1 MSKKNILSEAVVRK
15 FMKLAEL
22 ETLSEDFVSE
32 QFKEEVVAETSCKD
46 KKKLEEEDLEEGHG
60 MAYKSDEEDLDEG
73 HGMEGPGMA
82 YKAHEDEEESAEEDA
97 EEDEE
102 EAEELP
108 EEEPELEDEEEL
120 EMEEPAEEAEM
131 SISPEEAEV
140 LKSILQKLEA
150 AMGEEAAEAPEM
162 EMDAEPE
169 MEEEP
174 MMEGDKEKKAEKA
187 AEEAEKAL
195 KDADVLGKL
204 GLKKE
209 EQDDSLQEMVNNI
222 AARVAKRI
230 LEQGK

>member
-22 ETLSEDFVSE
+22 ENLSADFVSE
-32 QFKEEVVAETSCKD
+32 QFKEEEVV
-46 KKKLEEEDLEEGHG
+46 EEATEEVTEEVVDEAHCGNRDDDLEEGHG
-60 MAYKSDEEDLDEG
+60 ME
-73 HGMEGPGMA
+73 EGPGMA
-82 YKAHEDEEESAEEDA
+82 YKAN
-97 EEDEE
+97 EDEE
-102 EAEELP
+102 EAA
-108 EEEPELEDEEEL
+108 EEEAEEAAEEL
-120 EMEEPAEEAEM
+120 EAEEDLELEEPAEEAEM

-162 EMDAEPE
+162 ELDAEPE

-187 AEEAEKAL
+187 AEEAEKAI

-209 EQDDSLQEMVNNI
+209 EKDDSLQEMVNNI

>member
-32 QFKEEVVAETSCKD
+32 QFKEEVV
-46 KKKLEEEDLEEGHG
+46 EEATEEVVDEENLEEGHG
-60 MAYKSDEEDLDEG
+60 ME
-73 HGMEGPGMA
+73 EGPGMA

-97 EEDEE
+97 EEGEE

-108 EEEPELEDEEEL
+108 EEPEEEEEL
-120 EMEEPAEEAEM
+120 EMEEPAAEEAEM

-140 LKSILQKLEA
+140 LKSILQKLES

-162 EMDAEPE
+162 ELDAEPE

-174 MMEGDKEKKAEKA
+174 MMEDAACGEGMKMSHETGKCEPEEHPGLGRKKHESI
-187 AEEAEKAL
+187 E
-195 KDADVLGKL
+195 
-204 GLKKE
+204 
-209 EQDDSLQEMVNNI
+209 DDSLQEMVNNI

>member
-22 ETLSEDFVSE
+22 ENLSADFVSE
-32 QFKEEVVAETSCKD
+32 QFKEEEVVEEATE
-46 KKKLEEEDLEEGHG
+46 EVVEEDSCTPGNRDKDLEDRHSME
-60 MAYKSDEEDLDEG
+60 
-73 HGMEGPGMA
+73 EGPGMA
-82 YKAHEDEEESAEEDA
+82 YKANEDEEEAA
-97 EEDEE
+97 EE

-108 EEEPELEDEEEL
+108 EEEPEAEEEM
-120 EMEEPAEEAEM
+120 EMEEPEEEAEM

-162 EMDAEPE
+162 DAEPEMELDAEPE

-174 MMEGDKEKKAEKA
+174 MMEGDKEEK
-187 AEEAEKAL
+187 
-195 KDADVLGKL
+195 
-204 GLKKE
+204 
-209 EQDDSLQEMVNNI
+209 DDSLQEMVNTI

>member
-32 QFKEEVVAETSCKD
+32 QFKVEEEVVDEAHCGKRDDEEE
-46 KKKLEEEDLEEGHG
+46 KKLEEEDLEEGYG
-60 MAYKSDEEDLDEG
+60 MDHKRDDEEMDEG
-73 HGMEGPGMA
+73 HGMEKPGMA
-82 YKAHEDEEESAEEDA
+82 YKAHE
-97 EEDEE
+97 E
-102 EAEELP
+102 EAEEA
-108 EEEPELEDEEEL
+108 EEAAEEL
-120 EMEEPAEEAEM
+120 EAEEDLELEEPAEEAEM

-150 AMGEEAAEAPEM
+150 AMGEEAAEAPEL
-162 EMDAEPE
+162 DAEPE

-187 AEEAEKAL
+187 AEEAEKAI

-209 EQDDSLQEMVNNI
+209 EKDDSLQEMVNAI

>member
-22 ETLSEDFVSE
+22 EKLSEDFVSE
-32 QFKEEVVAETSCKD
+32 QFKEEVVDEAHCGKRDDEEE
-46 KKKLEEEDLEEGHG
+46 KKLEEEDLEEGYG
-60 MAYKSDEEDLDEG
+60 MDHKRDDEEMDEG
-73 HGMEGPGMA
+73 HGMEKPGMA

-97 EEDEE
+97 EEAEE
-102 EAEELP
+102 EAEESA
-108 EEEPELEDEEEL
+108 EELESEEDLELED
-120 EMEEPAEEAEM
+120 PAEEAEM

-150 AMGEEAAEAPEM
+150 AMGEEAAAAPEM
-162 EMDAEPE
+162 ELDAEPE

-174 MMEGDKEKKAEKA
+174 MME
-187 AEEAEKAL
+187 
-195 KDADVLGKL
+195 
-204 GLKKE
+204 E

>member
-32 QFKEEVVAETSCKD
+32 QFKVEEEVVDEAHCGKRD
-46 KKKLEEEDLEEGHG
+46 DEEEDLEEGYG
-60 MAYKSDEEDLDEG
+60 MDHKRDDEEMDEG
-73 HGMEGPGMA
+73 HGMEKPGMA
-82 YKAHEDEEESAEEDA
+82 YKAHEDEEEAA
-97 EEDEE
+97 EE
-102 EAEELP
+102 EAEEA
-108 EEEPELEDEEEL
+108 EEEAAEEL
-120 EMEEPAEEAEM
+120 EAEEDLELEEPAEEAEM

-150 AMGEEAAEAPEM
+150 AMGEEAAEAPEL
-162 EMDAEPE
+162 DAEPE

-187 AEEAEKAL
+187 AEEAEKAI

-209 EQDDSLQEMVNNI
+209 EKDDSLQEMVNAI

>member
-22 ETLSEDFVSE
+22 ENLSADFVSE
-32 QFKEEVVAETSCKD
+32 QFKEEEVVEEATEEVVEEDSCTPGNRD
-46 KKKLEEEDLEEGHG
+46 KDLEEGHG
-60 MAYKSDEEDLDEG
+60 ME
-73 HGMEGPGMA
+73 EGPGMA
-82 YKAHEDEEESAEEDA
+82 YKAN
-97 EEDEE
+97 EDEE
-102 EAEELP
+102 EAA
-108 EEEPELEDEEEL
+108 EPEAEEVM
-120 EMEEPAEEAEM
+120 EMEEPEEEAEM

-162 EMDAEPE
+162 DAEPEMELDAEPE

-174 MMEGDKEKKAEKA
+174 MMEGDKEEK
-187 AEEAEKAL
+187 
-195 KDADVLGKL
+195 
-204 GLKKE
+204 
-209 EQDDSLQEMVNNI
+209 DDSLQEMVNTI

>member
-22 ETLSEDFVSE
+22 ENLSADFVSE
-32 QFKEEVVAETSCKD
+32 QFKEEEVV
-46 KKKLEEEDLEEGHG
+46 EEATEEVVDEAHCGKRDDEDLEEGHG
-60 MAYKSDEEDLDEG
+60 ME
-73 HGMEGPGMA
+73 EGPGMA
-82 YKAHEDEEESAEEDA
+82 YKAHEDEEESAEEEA
-97 EEDEE
+97 E
-102 EAEELP
+102 EAEE
-108 EEEPELEDEEEL
+108 EAGEELEAEEDL

-140 LKSILQKLEA
+140 LKSILQKLES

-162 EMDAEPE
+162 DLDAEPE

-174 MMEGDKEKKAEKA
+174 MMEGDKEEK
-187 AEEAEKAL
+187 
-195 KDADVLGKL
+195 
-204 GLKKE
+204 
-209 EQDDSLQEMVNNI
+209 DDSLQEMVDTI